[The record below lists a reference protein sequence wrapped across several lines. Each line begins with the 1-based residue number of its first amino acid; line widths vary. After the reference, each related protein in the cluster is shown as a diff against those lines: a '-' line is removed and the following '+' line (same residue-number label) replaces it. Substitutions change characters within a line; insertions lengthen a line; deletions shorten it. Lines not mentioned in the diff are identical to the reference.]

1 MTNSLCPLCLQP
13 LDTFEIEHNHKWHKA
28 CQVCKYCK
36 HETTHEHVEK
46 LIGNWSEESPV
57 MLSHSLYHSPCHEK
71 QLMAEFRDDKLPLVQ
86 EHLDVLN
93 KFLLSVNEEI
103 PLTLECLYPLLRN
116 LQQAAANVSI
126 AIARKRDKIRISEA
140 EVYRAKTKE
149 QKEAE
154 KLETRKVEA
163 AKIQRVNEKTDP
175 ALRAKRKAIE
185 GLMTA
190 FKMSEAAAIAMI
202 EAQQQTHSGK
212 AN

>member
-1 MTNSLCPLCLQP
+1 MPNPLCPLCLSE
-13 LDTFEIEHNHKWHKA
+13 LTSFELEHSQAYHRA

-36 HETTHEHVEK
+36 SETTRESVET
-46 LIGNWSEESPV
+46 LIANWHTETPI

-93 KFLLSVNEEI
+93 KFLLSANEEI

-149 QKEAE
+149 QKEQE

-163 AKIQRVNEKTDP
+163 AKIQRVNEKADP

-185 GLMTA
+185 GLMVA
-190 FKMSEAAAIAMI
+190 FKLTETQALALI
-202 EAQQQTHSGK
+202 EAQQQGK